1 MHLLN
6 KTIIYMKILNVFVL
20 MMWFVGAAVAQN
32 DQPYMTKSFSG
43 QKVSRLE
50 VKTSGGYIKVNGGSS
65 SPGVKVFIR
74 SNNWNTKISREEIED
89 RLKDYELEI
98 KVSGNTLVCTAKPKT
113 EKSIFNNSN
122 RLSISFEIDSP
133 EKVDTDI
140 STSGGSITLVKLSG
154 NLNFKTS
161 GGSMTLNNINGNVK
175 GGTSGGSI
183 KLNSADGDIHLTTSG
198 GSITAENAKGTINL
212 RTSGGSMT
220 FNNLSGTIV
229 GKTSGGAIR
238 ANDIKGDLDI
248 STSGGSIKF
257 TNMDGNISGSTSGG
271 GIEGNILAIKD
282 HVNLSTS
289 AGSIK
294 VDLPFNEGLDLDLRG
309 NRVYSDKLAKV
320 SNTLKEGKVN
330 GRVNG
335 GGKSVKMRTSAGSIY
350 VD

>member
-1 MHLLN
+1 MR
-6 KTIIYMKILNVFVL
+6 ILNLFL
-20 MMWFVGAAVAQN
+20 AMMLFVGVAIAQN
-32 DQPYMTKSFSG
+32 DSPYTTKTFSG
-43 QKVSRLE
+43 QKVNRLE
-50 VKTSGGYIKVNGGSS
+50 VKTSGGYIKVNGGAAT
-65 SPGVKVFIR
+65 PGVKVFIR
-74 SNNWNTKISREEIED
+74 SNNWNTKISKEEIEE
-89 RLKDYELEI
+89 RLKDYVLDI
-98 KVSGNTLVCTAKPKT
+98 KVSGNTLVCTAKPKN
-113 EKSIFNNSN
+113 ESSIWNNSN

-140 STSGGSITLVKLSG
+140 ATSGGSITLSKLSG

-161 GGSMTLNNINGNVK
+161 GGSMTLTGLSGNVK
-175 GGTSGGSI
+175 GATSGGSI
-183 KLNSADGDIHLTTSG
+183 KLNEAGGDINLSTSG
-198 GSITAENAKGTINL
+198 GSVTADNAEGTINL

-229 GKTSGGAIR
+229 GKTSGGSIK
-238 ANDIKGDLDI
+238 ANNIKGDLDI

-271 GIEGNILAIKD
+271 GIEGNIVAIKN